1 MFLMDEPL
9 SSLDAE
15 LKILLRTE
23 IKELHSKLKSTFVYV
38 THDQSEA
45 MSLSTKLVVIKDGII
60 QQTGTPYEVFIRP
73 TNKFVASFIGQHKIN
88 FFDLDVVGSKI
99 YFGKSIIEISKIFNV
114 KTISIGIRPEDFVL
128 DSNGSIALSITN
140 IEILGNEMLVTGKFG
155 ERFAASVILPTDIN
169 IKNGDIVTLSIAS
182 LSHISKA
189 AGVVV
194 LEDEKTKISLE
205 GGEITLIGVN
215 DPSYQTDYLFGDA
228 ESVMNAKL
236 EELHTE
242 NGEFT
247 VLLSHRPELFEKYVY
262 HDLDLVLSGHAHGG
276 QFRLPFVGGLVAPNQ
291 GFFPEYDAGL
301 DSMHHTNMI
310 VSRGIG
316 NSILPFRFNNRPE
329 VIIIELKK

>member
-1 MFLMDEPL
+1 MLNIAELLNRKPNQLSGGQQQRVAIGKALIRNPSLFLMDEPL

-128 DSNGSIALSITN
+128 DSNGSC
-140 IEILGNEMLVTGKFG
+140 
-155 ERFAASVILPTDIN
+155 
-169 IKNGDIVTLSIAS
+169 
-182 LSHISKA
+182 
-189 AGVVV
+189 
-194 LEDEKTKISLE
+194 
-205 GGEITLIGVN
+205 
-215 DPSYQTDYLFGDA
+215 SY
-228 ESVMNAKL
+228 
-236 EELHTE
+236 
-242 NGEFT
+242 
-247 VLLSHRPELFEKYVY
+247 
-262 HDLDLVLSGHAHGG
+262 
-276 QFRLPFVGGLVAPNQ
+276 
-291 GFFPEYDAGL
+291 
-301 DSMHHTNMI
+301 
-310 VSRGIG
+310 
-316 NSILPFRFNNRPE
+316 
-329 VIIIELKK
+329 

>member
-169 IKNGDIVTLSIAS
+169 IKNGDIVTLSIR
-182 LSHISKA
+182 
-189 AGVVV
+189 
-194 LEDEKTKISLE
+194 
-205 GGEITLIGVN
+205 
-215 DPSYQTDYLFGDA
+215 
-228 ESVMNAKL
+228 SVYK
-236 EELHTE
+236 ELHADRET
-242 NGEFT
+242 GC
-247 VLLSHRPELFEKYVY
+247 
-262 HDLDLVLSGHAHGG
+262 
-276 QFRLPFVGGLVAPNQ
+276 
-291 GFFPEYDAGL
+291 
-301 DSMHHTNMI
+301 
-310 VSRGIG
+310 
-316 NSILPFRFNNRPE
+316 
-329 VIIIELKK
+329 